1 MQLCE
6 LVVDDDKVDITST
19 VIDEDAPLEDDVVRS
34 LRTSPIH
41 SSKDRTSID
50 DFEIIKPI
58 SRGAFGRVFLAKK
71 RTTGDLFAIKV
82 NYGIVLFHNFTLIQI
97 LLLVGSLVGWVIMQM
112 DAFSFIMRKCICLC
126 IHITKTSSI

>member
-1 MQLCE
+1 MVDVE
-6 LVVDDDKVDITST
+6 KIDIESPVIDDD
-19 VIDEDAPLEDDVVRS
+19 VILEDDVVRS

-71 RTTGDLFAIKV
+71 RITGDLFAIKV
-82 NYGIVLFHNFTLIQI
+82 PKLVLH
-97 LLLVGSLVGWVIMQM
+97 V
-112 DAFSFIMRKCICLC
+112 
-126 IHITKTSSI
+126 